1 MTTFVTLTNHLDRHI
16 YKSGAN
22 KGDAPA
28 DKFRRGKSHFRV
40 RRLNADCMA
49 VRFHNT
55 NILTAHSNGNV
66 TIDCNGWADHAT
78 TKAALNECSG
88 FTPFNLRIYS
98 ASIMSQSQ
106 MVIRINGTDEY
117 AYYDGMVF
125 NNDGG
130 LVTERKGFEA
140 RRIDKVES
148 AEFMHDVVESGFKD
162 MFPLLY
168 ATTEYNSAA
177 HFWSAHSAKNIVT
190 RTELSNEWVHLVH
203 AFKYDRQR
211 TWDSNTGRMLQVGV
225 EIDDAKGC
233 WKRLMAKCKA
243 NMYNTIRT
251 EVVSIP

>member
-1 MTTFVTLTNHLDRHI
+1 MTTFTKLTNHLARHI
-16 YKSGAN
+16 YERGAN

-28 DKFRRGKSHFRV
+28 DKCRRGKSHFRV

-78 TKAALNECSG
+78 TKAALNDCNV

-98 ASIMSQSQ
+98 ANIMSQSQ

-125 NNDGG
+125 DNDGV
-130 LVTERKGFEA
+130 LLSERKGFEA
-140 RRIDKVES
+140 RRIDKAES
-148 AEFMHDVVESGFKD
+148 AEFMRDVVESGFKD

-177 HFWSAHSAKNIVT
+177 HFWSAHSAPKIVS
-190 RTELSNEWVHLVH
+190 RNDLSHEWASLVH
-203 AFKYDRQR
+203 IYKFRALRN
-211 TWDSNTGRMLQVGV
+211 WDSNTGQVIQAGI
-225 EIDDAKGC
+225 EIDDAKSC
-233 WKRLMAKCKA
+233 WKRLMAACKA
-243 NMYNTIRT
+243 NMYKTIRT

>member
-1 MTTFVTLTNHLDRHI
+1 MTTFTKLTMHLDRHI

-28 DKFRRGKSHFRV
+28 DKCRRGKSHFRV
-40 RRLNADCMA
+40 RRPNADCMA

-55 NILTAHSNGNV
+55 DILTAHPNGNV
-66 TIDCNGWADHAT
+66 TIDCRGYADHAT

-88 FTPFNLRIYS
+88 FTPFNMRIYS

-106 MVIRINGTDEY
+106 LVIRINGTDEY

-125 NNDGG
+125 DEDGR
-130 LVTERKGFEA
+130 LMTERKGFEA

-168 ATTEYNSAA
+168 ATTE
-177 HFWSAHSAKNIVT
+177 HDPDLHIWSAYPTKKIV
-190 RTELSNEWVHLVH
+190 SNNVHANEWVKVVH
-203 AFKYDRQR
+203 GYKFNNRRQ
-211 TWDSNTGRMLQVGV
+211 WDGTTGRMTFLGV
-225 EIDDAKGC
+225 EVDDAKGC
-233 WKRLMAKCKA
+233 WKRLITKCKA
-243 NMYNTIRT
+243 DMYNTIRT

>member
-1 MTTFVTLTNHLDRHI
+1 MTTFTKLTDHLNRHI

-28 DKFRRGKSHFRV
+28 DRARRGKSHFRV

-55 NILTAHSNGNV
+55 DILTAHSNGNV
-66 TIDCNGWADHAT
+66 TIDCRGWADHAT
-78 TKAALNECSG
+78 TKDALNDCNV
-88 FTPFNLRIYS
+88 FTPFNLRVYS

-106 MVIRINGTDEY
+106 LVIRINGTDEY

-125 NNDGG
+125 DNDGV
-130 LVTERKGFEA
+130 LLTERKGFEA
-140 RRIDKVES
+140 RRIDKAES
-148 AEFMHDVVESGFKD
+148 AEFMQDVVESGFKD

-177 HFWSAHSAKNIVT
+177 HFWSVSSAKNIVT
-190 RTELSNEWVHLVH
+190 RNELSTEWASLVH
-203 AFKYDRQR
+203 AFKFRAR
-211 TWDSNTGRMLQVGV
+211 RSWDSNTGQRIQTGV
-225 EIDDAKGC
+225 EIDDVKGC
-233 WKRLMAKCKA
+233 WRRLMANCKQH
-243 NMYNTIRT
+243 MYNTIRT